1 MAVIRKLDNRTVNQ
15 IAAGEVVERP
25 ASIVKELVENSID
38 AGASAITVE
47 IEQGGVS
54 LIRVT
59 DNGIGMDRDDAEMS
73 FHRHATSKISD
84 ADDLDRIN
92 SLGFRGEAL
101 ASIAAVTQLEM
112 ITRQPEAVSGWHI
125 INHGGQIIDISE
137 TGCPEGTTVLVRNLF
152 YNTPARLKFLKSSRS
167 EAAAVSDLLAKLI
180 LANPSVSIKYISNG
194 STVYHSPGNGRL
206 LSAIISVYGKNIKS
220 DLIPVETHQEN
231 GLTVSG
237 FIGKPALYRSNR
249 THQSF
254 YVNSRY
260 VRSPLLSQCIEEA
273 VKEQTMINR
282 FPWCVIKIA
291 LPAAEVD
298 VNVHPS
304 KTEIRFRNP
313 AAVSGFLSAAIKK
326 AVMSAPYVPAVFHT
340 SSSDHKHHHKE
351 QKVVNVNVDKQN
363 EYPPKSENES
373 NRKAIQEEMLPKYG
387 MKNEEGDH
395 TINVSDFMK
404 LNIIGTAFS
413 TFILAESDTELY
425 IIDQHAAHE
434 RLIYEQLKKS
444 IMKQE
449 VVSQQLLPPFILE
462 VTHDEFIAVTDN
474 MESFL
479 TVGFEIEPFGGKSF
493 LIRGIPVILKEANIS
508 EIFHELL
515 DRTDSRTGQAKLLL
529 QDEDIIKVS
538 CKKAVKAHD
547 RLSQQE
553 IRSLLKDMDEK
564 RIPLTCPHGRPILIS
579 MSKYELE
586 KKFKRIQ

>member
-1 MAVIRKLDNRTVNQ
+1 M
-15 IAAGEVVERP
+15 
-25 ASIVKELVENSID
+25 
-38 AGASAITVE
+38 
-47 IEQGGVS
+47 
-54 LIRVT
+54 
-59 DNGIGMDRDDAEMS
+59 
-73 FHRHATSKISD
+73 
-84 ADDLDRIN
+84 
-92 SLGFRGEAL
+92 
-101 ASIAAVTQLEM
+101 
-112 ITRQPEAVSGWHI
+112 
-125 INHGGQIIDISE
+125 
-137 TGCPEGTTVLVRNLF
+137 
-152 YNTPARLKFLKSSRS
+152 
-167 EAAAVSDLLAKLI
+167 
-180 LANPSVSIKYISNG
+180 
-194 STVYHSPGNGRL
+194 YHSPGNGRL

-282 FPWCVIKIA
+282 FPWCVINIA

-434 RLIYEQLKKS
+434 RLIYEQLRN
-444 IMKQE
+444 
-449 VVSQQLLPPFILE
+449 QL
-462 VTHDEFIAVTDN
+462 
-474 MESFL
+474 
-479 TVGFEIEPFGGKSF
+479 
-493 LIRGIPVILKEANIS
+493 
-508 EIFHELL
+508 
-515 DRTDSRTGQAKLLL
+515 
-529 QDEDIIKVS
+529 
-538 CKKAVKAHD
+538 
-547 RLSQQE
+547 
-553 IRSLLKDMDEK
+553 
-564 RIPLTCPHGRPILIS
+564 
-579 MSKYELE
+579 
-586 KKFKRIQ
+586 